1 MTRYDLTL
9 VKFTQFYSQLPE
21 YEHKNDE
28 LCKIKKKKKRNKNA
42 KKKKIALP

>member
-28 LCKIKKKKKRNKNA
+28 LCKIKKKKGTKMQ
-42 KKKKIALP
+42 KKKIALP